1 MLLDWKKKKW
11 SDTVHNLSSKSQL
24 YWKIILSSMII
35 GYDDVNRTIWSNKNK
50 SISRFNVLINNLETS
65 KSIFV
70 NLADPYTKSKTP
82 RKKIDR
88 NWLCHWKTTSNE
100 NLTFVIFWSP
110 MKKVHWIK
118 TNYLLVILTLIF
130 AF

>member
-11 SDTVHNLSSKSQL
+11 SDTVHNLSSKSH
-24 YWKIILSSMII
+24 ILSSMII

-50 SISRFNVLINNLETS
+50 SISRFYVLINNLETS

-88 NWLCHWKTTSNE
+88 NWLCQWKTTSNE